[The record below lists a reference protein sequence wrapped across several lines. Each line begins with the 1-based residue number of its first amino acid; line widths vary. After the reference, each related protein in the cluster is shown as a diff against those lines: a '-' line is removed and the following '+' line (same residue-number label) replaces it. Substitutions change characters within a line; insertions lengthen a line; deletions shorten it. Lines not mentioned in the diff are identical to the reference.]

1 MSYISFLEDFSGV
14 VRLLGMSLPTF
25 LPADCDVVGQF
36 PIPVEHNVL
45 QVQLANII
53 LHRIEQAV
61 NEALY
66 EPVDD
71 P

>member
-1 MSYISFLEDFSGV
+1 MSFVSFHRDSSGV
-14 VRLLGMSLPTF
+14 VGLLGMSLPTF
-25 LPADCDVVGQF
+25 LPADCDFVGQF
-36 PIPVEHNVL
+36 PIPIEHNVL